1 MTMISRK
8 SIGLKLCS
16 WNANGILNKISE
28 FKIFVE
34 KHSPDLALIQET
46 HLRPHH
52 NINIPNYNCYRNDRI
67 GDGIARGGTLILVKK
82 NISHHNIPTPT
93 LNHIEATVVVIT
105 PQNLNPVSIISI
117 YVPPSSDARLFT
129 LDLENLLQTNS
140 NCVIFGDFNATHN
153 MWNCPNNFI
162 RGCQLKTFA
171 EILDLTIAFPDSPT
185 SLWQCQR
192 FFRKKRS
199 NIPSLTSSSGVAN
212 SDDQKA
218 NILASTL
225 QNNFSENKRP
235 GDGRHPIDQEIT
247 NTLNNFFDNHP
258 LIPISPTEPD
268 EILTYIKSL
277 KNNKAPGSDLITNK
291 MVKNFPIKII
301 MILTYLIN
309 KILFLRHFP
318 NNWKNAIV
326 FPIKK
331 PNKNAHFP
339 DSYRPI
345 SLLSILSKI
354 TEYVILNRLKS
365 YTNENNFINPN
376 QYGFTRNL
384 STYHPLLGLTE
395 KITAGFQR
403 GRSTGAV
410 FLDIQKAFDRVWVSG
425 LIYKLITNNFLP
437 ALIHLINSY
446 LVNRTFQVRVN
457 DTLSSSLSIKYGVP
471 QGSLL
476 GPLLFNIYIN
486 DIPTHPQTSTNIYA
500 DDTVTLATYKNHNTI
515 TIALNNHLKLL
526 ETFFDTWKIKIN
538 VDKTIAVLFTNR
550 KTQPTPP
557 TLYSTQLQWS
567 QSTKYLGLTLD
578 KKLTW
583 KQHIIQT
590 RDKFRRAQR
599 AIFPLIGRNSELNLY
614 NKLLLYTAVLRP
626 ILTYGSPVWGY
637 AANSNIK
644 ILEVAQNSFIRNIV
658 KANRYARN
666 SKIYE
671 DIKIIPFKA
680 YIQKLAISFFN
691 SLPNSNNENVKMLNN
706 YIPMPDLKRP
716 RRILL
721 DSYNPP

>member
-1 MTMISRK
+1 
-8 SIGLKLCS
+8 
-16 WNANGILNKISE
+16 
-28 FKIFVE
+28 
-34 KHSPDLALIQET
+34 
-46 HLRPHH
+46 
-52 NINIPNYNCYRNDRI
+52 
-67 GDGIARGGTLILVKK
+67 
-82 NISHHNIPTPT
+82 
-93 LNHIEATVVVIT
+93 
-105 PQNLNPVSIISI
+105 
-117 YVPPSSDARLFT
+117 
-129 LDLENLLQTNS
+129 
-140 NCVIFGDFNATHN
+140 
-153 MWNCPNNFI
+153 
-162 RGCQLKTFA
+162 
-171 EILDLTIAFPDSPT
+171 
-185 SLWQCQR
+185 
-192 FFRKKRS
+192 
-199 NIPSLTSSSGVAN
+199 
-212 SDDQKA
+212 
-218 NILASTL
+218 
-225 QNNFSENKRP
+225 
-235 GDGRHPIDQEIT
+235 
-247 NTLNNFFDNHP
+247 
-258 LIPISPTEPD
+258 
-268 EILTYIKSL
+268 
-277 KNNKAPGSDLITNK
+277 
-291 MVKNFPIKII
+291 

-318 NNWKNAIV
+318 NIWKNATV

-365 YTNENNFINPN
+365 FTNENNFINPN

-384 STYHPLLGLTE
+384 STYHPLFRLTE

-425 LIYKLITNNFLP
+425 LIYKLITNNFPP

-457 DTLSSSLSIKYGVP
+457 DTLSSSLSINYGVP

-538 VDKTIAVLFTNR
+538 IDKTIAVLFTNR

-644 ILEVAQNSFIRNIV
+644 ILEVAQNSLIRNIV

-671 DIKIIPFKA
+671 DIKISPFKA

-721 DSYNPP
+721 DSYNPPLTINLVTHRVESDDFHC

>member
-1 MTMISRK
+1 
-8 SIGLKLCS
+8 
-16 WNANGILNKISE
+16 
-28 FKIFVE
+28 
-34 KHSPDLALIQET
+34 
-46 HLRPHH
+46 
-52 NINIPNYNCYRNDRI
+52 
-67 GDGIARGGTLILVKK
+67 
-82 NISHHNIPTPT
+82 
-93 LNHIEATVVVIT
+93 
-105 PQNLNPVSIISI
+105 
-117 YVPPSSDARLFT
+117 
-129 LDLENLLQTNS
+129 
-140 NCVIFGDFNATHN
+140 
-153 MWNCPNNFI
+153 MWNCPNNSI

-171 EILDLTIAFPDSPT
+171 EILDLSIAFPDTPT
-185 SLWQCQR
+185 RLQEKLKKELKKISQENWNNKLESLNTRDNSLWQCQK

-212 SDDQKA
+212 SDEQKA
-218 NILASTL
+218 NTLASTL
-225 QNNFSENKRP
+225 KNNFSENKRP
-235 GDGRHPIDQEIT
+235 GDGSHPIDQEIT

-268 EILTYIKSL
+268 EILTTLNLLKITKPQVLILLLIKW
-277 KNNKAPGSDLITNK
+277 
-291 MVKNFPIKII
+291 
-301 MILTYLIN
+301 
-309 KILFLRHFP
+309 HFP

-331 PNKNAHFP
+331 PNKNAHNP

-354 TEYVILNRLKS
+354 TEYIILNRLKS

-425 LIYKLITNNFLP
+425 LIYKLITNNFPP

-457 DTLSSSLSIKYGVP
+457 DTLSNSLSIKYGVL

-486 DIPTHPQTSTNIYA
+486 DIPTNLQTSTNIYA
-500 DDTVTLATYKNHNTI
+500 DDTVTLATYKNHKTI

-599 AIFPLIGRNSELNLY
+599 SIFPLIGRNSELNLY

-644 ILEVAQNSFIRNIV
+644 ILEVAQNSLIRNIV

-691 SLPNSNNENVKMLNN
+691 NLPNINNENVKMLNN

-721 DSYNPP
+721 DSYNPLTINLVTHRVESDDFHC